1 MSKLFETAIVEK
13 RNVLNELRSNSMTV
27 QELRFFSI
35 YLSKINPWD
44 ISTRNVRFTITDFQR
59 IMGFGKL
66 NIGQLRASTDSLLSK
81 IVHVPTERGGY
92 SSFQLFKR
100 CRVDKNENDEWFVEI
115 DAHDDALPLMFEFK
129 NKYFKY
135 ALWNAL
141 RLKSPNQ
148 IRMYE
153 ILKQYEGLG
162 KRELTISD
170 LKALIGID
178 KKEYDRWNNF
188 KIRVLDSCQQA
199 LKENTD
205 ICYTY
210 ERGKTGKGGKWLTI
224 IFHITKNA
232 DYKDPLALDEFI
244 NLQPE
249 PECPEQAEILEE
261 EPEDEAIDYGGELA
275 DLLGE
280 TCNNEFSPNQI
291 RILQDLILQFVG
303 HDYIKCSDYLT
314 HKLNITNAFCKKKDT
329 ESRHKYLVRMINND
343 IKNPDEAM

>member
-280 TCNNEFSPNQI
+280 TCNNEFSPDQI

>member
-210 ERGKTGKGGKWLTI
+210 E
-224 IFHITKNA
+224 
-232 DYKDPLALDEFI
+232 
-244 NLQPE
+244 
-249 PECPEQAEILEE
+249 
-261 EPEDEAIDYGGELA
+261 
-275 DLLGE
+275 LLGE
-280 TCNNEFSPNQI
+280 TCNNEFSPDQI